1 LELPHKI
8 GRFNMS
14 TKKLL
19 SILVVFTI
27 FISAFVML
35 NQSVTSAVAVT
46 SPANLKVYVGP
57 SSVLADNNTY
67 NCIFVQLQ
75 DSNGK
80 PARAI
85 QDTTISLSSSLTTIG
100 TVSPSITILKGTTF
114 ASTYFTSTFSP
125 GTTTISASATGYSTV
140 QSSITTIG
148 PIPSAVAVYGFPST
162 LPSDGLSYNAIMV
175 QLQDSNGAPAKAPQ
189 GGVQVTLSSGDT
201 TVGTVTPTVTIPE
214 GKTYTITSF
223 TTTTKAQTEARTV
236 SAMVYAVAQGF
247 TTGQTTITTTPIGTS
262 GTQNKIMIFI
272 GPNKVLADQNSYKLV
287 AIELQNSNGYVLP
300 ASSNIAVTVGSS
312 DESIGKIEPQI
323 TIPTGSA
330 YVLATFN
337 STFKSGS
344 TIITAI
350 ATDFVSNQQTINT
363 FGFIPSKL
371 AVYSSPAILPSDN
384 APYQAIQVQ
393 LQDSQGRPAKDPQ
406 SAVTISLFSS
416 QPSVATMGSA
426 LTIPFGSTQATGS
439 LTVTNTPG
447 STTITAQAPGYTTGQ
462 GTITTYL
469 IDYSTLQVTLT
480 ANPQSVGN
488 GAKSSL
494 SAYVTA
500 GGTPVTG
507 ATVQFTSDNGG
518 SFTAVNDQGSGYY
531 SADFTAPNFSQT
543 STCTVTATV
552 SKENYL
558 SGQNALAITVTSAT
572 NPSATPTPSSTSDIN
587 SITLLITDSN
597 GKPQNNTLVETLS
610 QPAGMTKLTE
620 ITNSTGWV
628 KFNNTQIGTYNFVA
642 KTGDISTNK
651 TFVITNLPYVDSIM
665 LNGDNTGGG
674 ISSSLLIIII
684 VVIVIVVAA
693 VAGGLLVLRRR
704 GKARIRKLQE
714 MQKQLKY
721 KY

>member
-1 LELPHKI
+1 
-8 GRFNMS
+8 MS

-35 NQSVTSAVAVT
+35 NQSGTNAVAVT

-80 PARAI
+80 PARAL
-85 QDTTISLSSSLTTIG
+85 QDTTISLSSSLTNIG
-100 TVSPSITILKGTTF
+100 TVSPSITILKGATF
-114 ASTYFTSTFSP
+114 ASTDFKSTFSP
-125 GTTTISASATGYSTV
+125 GTTTISASATGFSTV
-140 QSSITTIG
+140 QSTITTIG
-148 PIPSAVAVYGFPST
+148 PIPSATAIYGFPST
-162 LPSDGLSYNAIMV
+162 LPSDGLSYDAIMV
-175 QLQDSNGAPAKAPQ
+175 QLQDSSGAPAKAPQ

-201 TVGTVTPTVTIPE
+201 TVGTVTPLVTIPE
-214 GKTYTITSF
+214 GKTYTIASF
-223 TTTTKAQTEARTV
+223 TTTTRAQTEARTI
-236 SAMVYAVAQGF
+236 SATIYAVAQGY
-247 TTGQTTITTTPIGTS
+247 TTGQTSITTTPIGTS
-262 GTQNKIMIFI
+262 GAQNKLMIFI

-287 AIELQNSNGYVLP
+287 AIELQNSNGFVLP
-300 ASSNIAVTVGSS
+300 ASSDIPVTVGSS
-312 DESIGKIEPQI
+312 DQSVGKIDSLL
-323 TIPTGSA
+323 TIPTGSTYA
-330 YVLATFN
+330 LATFN

-350 ATDFVSNQQTINT
+350 ATNFASNQQTINT

-384 APYQAIQVQ
+384 AAYQAIQVQ

-416 QPSVATMGSA
+416 QPSVATTGTA
-426 LTIPFGSTQATGS
+426 LIIPFGSTQATGS
-439 LTVTNTPG
+439 LTVTNAPG

-462 GTITTYL
+462 GTVTTYL

-480 ANPQSVGN
+480 ANPQSVAN
-488 GAKSSL
+488 GDKSSL

-500 GGTPVTG
+500 DGSPITG

-518 SFTAVNDQGSGYY
+518 TFIAVNEQGNGYY
-531 SADFTAPNFSQT
+531 STNFTAPNFSQT
-543 STCTVTATV
+543 STCTITAIA

-558 SGQNALAITVTSAT
+558 SGQNTIPITVTPTST
-572 NPSATPTPSSTSDIN
+572 PSATPTPSSTSDTN
-587 SITLLITDSN
+587 TITLKIEDSN
-597 GKPQNNTLVETLS
+597 GNPMNNTLVQSIS
-610 QPAGMTKLTE
+610 QPAGMTKLMD
-620 ITNSTGWV
+620 ITNATGYV
-628 KFNNTQIGTYNFVA
+628 KFANVQLGIYNFNA
-642 KTGDISTNK
+642 TTGYQSTNK
-651 TFVITNLPYVDSIM
+651 TFNITNLPYTDSLM
-665 LNGDNTGGG
+665 LINEGNTSGG

-684 VVIVIVVAA
+684 VVIVIAA
-693 VAGGLLVLRRR
+693 AATAGGLLVLRRR